1 MEKFE
6 RYMQEL
12 KELHLT
18 LNEYKNLGEAASFKE
33 LEFSKQRRKYEEISE
48 MIINCDLKPF
58 NQENSNID
66 EHTTK
71 KVLKDILSDLFPEFD
86 IDSFIKKINVDK
98 TIPSSKYDCVTEVL
112 NDSELVAIHIYDY
125 NYLALISGLGH
136 EFIHSTFELMPIEE
150 LVKTISNI
158 HYKELSS
165 ILMEMIVASKAEEKL
180 NLPFMEAMTSTRL
193 NHLKQIHEMLSVFL
207 ANEHTVKNDILMKS
221 IIEKQKHETFTYTIS
236 DIYATHL
243 FKYYMEDKKGFLK
256 TFKGMLNKEST
267 ILELLNYYQIS
278 LKNLETINQYKK
290 KIESASK

>member
-58 NQENSNID
+58 NQEN
-66 EHTTK
+66 
-71 KVLKDILSDLFPEFD
+71 
-86 IDSFIKKINVDK
+86 
-98 TIPSSKYDCVTEVL
+98 
-112 NDSELVAIHIYDY
+112 
-125 NYLALISGLGH
+125 
-136 EFIHSTFELMPIEE
+136 E

-256 TFKGMLNKEST
+256 TFKGMLNKKST
-267 ILELLNYYQIS
+267 ILE
-278 LKNLETINQYKK
+278 
-290 KIESASK
+290 